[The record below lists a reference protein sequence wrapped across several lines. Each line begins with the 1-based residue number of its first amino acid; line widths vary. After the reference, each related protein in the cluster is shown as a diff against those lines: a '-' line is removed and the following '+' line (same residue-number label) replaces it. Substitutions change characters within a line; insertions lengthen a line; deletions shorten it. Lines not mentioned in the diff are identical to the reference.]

1 LITARDMAGQMAIPA
16 AAYAPSA
23 RSYAMPAAVPFR
35 ERLLLVVLFIT
46 VLLSSV
52 AFIEPSPHDVMM
64 GMLGIA
70 GLAAGIR
77 FPRTL
82 LLPFIL
88 LLAWNVAGLMSVLQV
103 PGEEKTI
110 QYAATSVYLA
120 IAAVLFAMLFADNT
134 MARMASMRSAYILTA
149 AIIAL
154 CGAAGY
160 FKVPGAGMFVRYDR
174 ALGAFKDPNVYG
186 PFLILPLLFLIERML
201 SKRIDFL
208 SVVSAGIIMF
218 GLLLGFSR
226 GSWFHFGVSAAVVIG
241 MVFLTAPTPKARMR
255 VFGITMS
262 GVAALAVLLVILLSI
277 DSIGNMFKE
286 RAQLI
291 QYYDVGQGGRFR
303 LQELAL
309 SSVLDFPNGMG
320 PFEFARVHGLQQ
332 HNVYL
337 QAFLVYGWAGA
348 MAYLLLLISTVWV
361 GFRTA
366 LKRTPWQGYQIA
378 ALGAFIG
385 EMAEGFVIDTD
396 HWRHFYLILG
406 IIWGLAAATRKAQR
420 APRLSTAP
428 A

>member
-1 LITARDMAGQMAIPA
+1 
-16 AAYAPSA
+16 
-23 RSYAMPAAVPFR
+23 
-35 ERLLLVVLFIT
+35 
-46 VLLSSV
+46 
-52 AFIEPSPHDVMM
+52 
-64 GMLGIA
+64 
-70 GLAAGIR
+70 
-77 FPRTL
+77 
-82 LLPFIL
+82 
-88 LLAWNVAGLMSVLQV
+88 
-103 PGEEKTI
+103 
-110 QYAATSVYLA
+110 
-120 IAAVLFAMLFADNT
+120 
-134 MARMASMRSAYILTA
+134 
-149 AIIAL
+149 
-154 CGAAGY
+154 
-160 FKVPGAGMFVRYDR
+160 
-174 ALGAFKDPNVYG
+174 
-186 PFLILPLLFLIERML
+186 
-201 SKRIDFL
+201 
-208 SVVSAGIIMF
+208 
-218 GLLLGFSR
+218 
-226 GSWFHFGVSAAVVIG
+226 